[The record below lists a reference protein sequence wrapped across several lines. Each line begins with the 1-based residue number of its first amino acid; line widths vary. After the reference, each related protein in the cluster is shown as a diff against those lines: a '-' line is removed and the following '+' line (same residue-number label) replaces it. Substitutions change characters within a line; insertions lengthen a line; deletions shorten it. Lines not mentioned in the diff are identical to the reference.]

1 MERKYY
7 RKFDNFDKVI
17 PRPEDFPPVYR
28 AGDHIPENLPA
39 IEKKESEV
47 QGIFPSTNISLKA
60 DDIILLGLIVI
71 LLMEE
76 QKDYLTIGLLAVV
89 FLSEYLF

>member
-1 MERKYY
+1 MDRKYY
-7 RKFDNFDKVI
+7 RQYDVYDKVI

-28 AGDHIPENLPA
+28 AGTVPVKCEENEPP
-39 IEKKESEV
+39 KV
-47 QGIFPSTNISLKA
+47 QSGGGISFKA

-76 QKDYLTIGLLAVV
+76 QKDYITIGLLAAV

>member
-7 RKFDNFDKVI
+7 RQYEMYDKIV

-28 AGDHIPENLPA
+28 AEQPKLKITEPTEETQTAALHNTG
-39 IEKKESEV
+39 
-47 QGIFPSTNISLKA
+47 ISLKA
-60 DDIILLGLIVI
+60 DDIILLGLIVL

-76 QKDYLTIGLLAVV
+76 DKDYLTIGLLAAV
-89 FLSEYLF
+89 FLCEYIF

>member
-1 MERKYY
+1 MERRYY
-7 RKFDNFDKVI
+7 RQYDAYDNVF

-28 AGDHIPENLPA
+28 AGVGVKDTEEIKQET
-39 IEKKESEV
+39 EV
-47 QGIFPSTNISLKA
+47 KSVSNNTGISLKA

-76 QKDYLTIGLLAVV
+76 QKDYLTIGILAAI
-89 FLSEYLF
+89 FLCEYLF

>member
-7 RKFDNFDKVI
+7 RQYDAYDKVI
-17 PRPEDFPPVYR
+17 PRPQDFPPVYR
-28 AGDHIPENLPA
+28 AGTQAESVVPA
-39 IEKKESEV
+39 AEV
-47 QGIFPSTNISLKA
+47 KSASGFGGFSLKA
-60 DDIILLGLIVI
+60 DDIILLGLIVL

-76 QKDYLTIGLLAVV
+76 EKDFLTIGLLAAV

>member
-7 RKFDNFDKVI
+7 RQYDAYDKVI
-17 PRPEDFPPVYR
+17 PRPQDFPPVYR
-28 AGDHIPENLPA
+28 AGAQQPA
-39 IEKKESEV
+39 ECVQEV
-47 QGIFPSTNISLKA
+47 KTTSGLGGISLKA
-60 DDIILLGLIVI
+60 DDIILLGLIVL

-76 QKDYLTIGLLAVV
+76 EKDFLTIGLLAAV

>member
-7 RKFDNFDKVI
+7 RQYENYDKVV

-28 AGDHIPENLPA
+28 AEQ
-39 IEKKESEV
+39 EKPKESEALAET
-47 QGIFPSTNISLKA
+47 QNLTLHNTGISLKA
-60 DDIILLGLIVI
+60 DDIILLGLIVL

-76 QKDYLTIGLLAVV
+76 DKDYLTIGLLAAV
-89 FLSEYLF
+89 FLCEYIF

>member
-1 MERKYY
+1 MDRKYY
-7 RKFDNFDKVI
+7 RQYDAYDKVI
-17 PRPEDFPPVYR
+17 PRPDEFPPVFK
-28 AGDHIPENLPA
+28 AGESKPLPVPSVND
-39 IEKKESEV
+39 KSEV
-47 QGIFPSTNISLKA
+47 QGLFPSTNISLKA